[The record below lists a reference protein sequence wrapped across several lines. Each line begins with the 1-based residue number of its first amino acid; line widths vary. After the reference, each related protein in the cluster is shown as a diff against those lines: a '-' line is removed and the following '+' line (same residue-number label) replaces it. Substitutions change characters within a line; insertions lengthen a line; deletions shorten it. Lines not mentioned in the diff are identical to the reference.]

1 MSSRCAT
8 AIGKRLPADRHNLE
22 PIDGDQFALE
32 LAQIDMEGAHRRAVD
47 DAQQHAPAG
56 LDLDHFGIAERAVVG
71 QERVVFHVVQVGL
84 GDAIVMPAPFDPSM
98 PAEPPDGVPAM
109 GGILLPFLRV
119 AKISSGGVKL
129 KSASMRTTSC

>member
-1 MSSRCAT
+1 MTRSSTRPPGSIFT
-8 AIGKRLPADRHNLE
+8 TSGSPSVRS
-22 PIDGDQFALE
+22 
-32 LAQIDMEGAHRRAVD
+32 LARKASYFTSFRS
-47 DAQQHAPAG
+47 G
-56 LDLDHFGIAERAVVG
+56 LA
-71 QERVVFHVVQVGL
+71 
-84 GDAIVMPAPFDPSM
+84 DAIVMPAPFDPSI